1 MGGGGLITD
10 EDMYFGASCDHNE
23 ASADFKFSTEG
34 NCAVELPAGLA
45 AANDQFGFPAR
56 SSVR

>member
-1 MGGGGLITD
+1 MGDSVLPVTT
-10 EDMYFGASCDHNE
+10 ANE

-34 NCAVELPAGLA
+34 NCAVELPVRLA